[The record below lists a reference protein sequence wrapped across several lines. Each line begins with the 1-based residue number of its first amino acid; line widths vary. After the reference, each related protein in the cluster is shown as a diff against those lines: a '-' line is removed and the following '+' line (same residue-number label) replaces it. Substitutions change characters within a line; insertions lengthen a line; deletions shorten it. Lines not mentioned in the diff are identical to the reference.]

1 MIGKQEHRQEELFVA
16 GSLSSLIP
24 NTSIREHYK
33 AQYSKYLY
41 HSNVCTVSL
50 SVVCAVQDKVTCR
63 RVLQY
68 YAGDH
73 IGVLVPESVTT

>member
-24 NTSIREHYK
+24 NTSVREHYK

-68 YAGDH
+68 CAGDH
-73 IGVLVPESVTT
+73 IGVPVPDSVTT